1 MKVSISTGSRLHLG
15 FLDLNGGLAR
25 LYGSIGV
32 VLNNPRT
39 TLTIEKWNCLKI
51 QGGNKEL
58 IRKLTKKICDH
69 LSIVPS
75 VKIVIKESI
84 PEHSGLGSGTQFA
97 LALANGLALLHGVR
111 TNISNLATIMTRGE
125 RSGVGIIGYQ
135 EGGFIVDGGRRI
147 GDDDK
152 HTAAIPVKLLR
163 EDFPEWWN
171 FILILPETSQ
181 GLHGETEDILIKNI
195 TPPKTLP
202 EKICRLALMKMLPSF
217 MDRDIRRFGEALT
230 DIDKLTGDAFRTVQG
245 GIYKEDI
252 SMKIIHELQRQGAYG
267 VGQSSWGPTLYGLVN
282 ANYAHAIKAKMKSY
296 LAQNDI
302 KAAVMIGKPRNRGA
316 EIIYQNLDANKCMNQ
331 NSGFCYR
338 SFCSKE
344 PLANESGQNIPHTFT
359 G

>member
-1 MKVSISTGSRLHLG
+1 MKVNISTGSRLHLG

-39 TLTIEKWNCLKI
+39 TLTIEKANCLKI
-51 QGGNKEL
+51 QGGNKAL
-58 IRKLTKKICDH
+58 VKKLVTKLCDQ

-75 VKIVIKESI
+75 VKIVIKKSI
-84 PEHSGLGSGTQFA
+84 PEHSGLGSGTQLA
-97 LALANGLALLHGVR
+97 LALSNGLALLHGVH
-111 TNISNLATIMTRGE
+111 TSISNLATIMTRGE

-135 EGGFIVDGGRRI
+135 EGGFILDGGRKI
-147 GDDDK
+147 ENSDK
-152 HTAAIPVKLLR
+152 YTTAIPVKLLR

-171 FILILPETSQ
+171 FILVLPETPQ
-181 GLHGETEDILIKNI
+181 GLHGEIERISIKKI
-195 TPPKTLP
+195 TPPRTLP
-202 EKICRLALMKMLPSF
+202 EKICRLTLMKMLPSF

-230 DIDKLTGDAFRTVQG
+230 DIDRLTGDAFSKVQG

-252 SMKIIHELQRQGAYG
+252 SMKIIDELQRQGAYG

-282 ANYAHAIKAKMKSY
+282 ANHAHNIKAKMKSY
-296 LAQNDI
+296 LARNDI
-302 KAAVMIGKPRNRGA
+302 KASVMVATPRNRGA
-316 EIIYQNLDANKCMNQ
+316 EIIYQNIDDHKCMNR
-331 NSGFCYR
+331 NSVRCYR

-344 PLANESGQNIPHTFT
+344 PLANEPGKNIPHTFT